1 MSRDNVSSEHNKA
14 TTGGGANEEQ
24 EWWNKITEELSKAY
38 EKAIEGEEFKRFQEC
53 KLETIPWGKTA
64 KKVASHD
71 KNIIRDMLK
80 NITWQ
85 SG

>member
-1 MSRDNVSSEHNKA
+1 MSRDNVSSEQNKA
-14 TTGGGANEEQ
+14 SNEEGANGERERWK
-24 EWWNKITEELSKAY
+24 EIEKNLSKAY
-38 EKAIEGEEFKRFQEC
+38 EKAVEGEEFKRFQEC

-64 KKVASHD
+64 EKVASHD